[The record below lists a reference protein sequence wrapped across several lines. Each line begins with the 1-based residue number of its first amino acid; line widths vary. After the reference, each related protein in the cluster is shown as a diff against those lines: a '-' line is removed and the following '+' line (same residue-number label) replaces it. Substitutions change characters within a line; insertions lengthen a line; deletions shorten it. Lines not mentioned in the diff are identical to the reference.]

1 MADDRSVDIHR
12 VVVVDGHRM
21 FAEALTMTLSAE
33 DDLRVV
39 GSVAP
44 ADPDLPGVL
53 GRLRPDVAIVD
64 VARLGVRSAA
74 LLDIV
79 SGAVADVRIV
89 VLTGSQDVGQVV
101 DAARA
106 GALAWV
112 SKERPSADLVATIR
126 AVCAGHACYPPDY
139 LGVVLRALARPSAPR
154 ADRLAVLSR
163 QERRVLACMVD
174 GATGPEL
181 AAELHVSPGTVRTHI
196 QKIFTKLGVHSRL
209 EAVRIAREAGM
220 RPGDAAI
227 MIGHDC
233 S

>member
-1 MADDRSVDIHR
+1 
-12 VVVVDGHRM
+12 M

-39 GSVAP
+39 GSTTP

-53 GRLRPDVAIVD
+53 ARLRPDVVTVD
-64 VARLGVRSAA
+64 VARLGARLTALLEVVRS
-74 LLDIV
+74 
-79 SGAVADVRIV
+79 AVADVRIV
-89 VLTGSQDVGQVV
+89 VLTGSRDVEQVIE
-101 DAARA
+101 AARA

-139 LGVVLRALARPSAPR
+139 LGAVLRELVRPASPE
-154 ADRLAVLSR
+154 ADPLAVLSR
-163 QERRVLACMVD
+163 QERRVLAGLVD
-174 GATGPEL
+174 GTSGPEL
-181 AAELHVSPGTVRTHI
+181 AAALHVSPGTVRTHT

-220 RPGDAAI
+220 RPGHAP
-227 MIGHDC
+227 
-233 S
+233 